1 VKQRILI
8 ALDDSENA
16 MRAVDYTAAHLS
28 PQSEVTLFHVLPDTA
43 VLCDMTSPELTPVF
57 TAEQQSFCILEAQKR
72 NLVEQAAERARQ
84 TLMAAGFSE
93 GDIQIKIETKK
104 RGIARDI
111 AEEAEQGYD
120 LVVIGRRG
128 ISGFR
133 DYFLGS
139 VSQKVLHLAKNVSLL
154 FVD

>member
-1 VKQRILI
+1 MKQRILI
-8 ALDDSENA
+8 AFDDSENA
-16 MRAVDYTAAHLS
+16 MRAADYTAVHLGA
-28 PQSEVTLFHVLPDTA
+28 QNEVTLFHVLPDTA
-43 VLCDMTSPELTPVF
+43 ALCDLASPELTPVF
-57 TAEQQSFCILEAQKR
+57 KAEQQSFCNLENKKR
-72 NLVEQAAERARQ
+72 SLVEQAAKQARER
-84 TLMAAGFSE
+84 LLSAGFSYA
-93 GDIQIKIETKK
+93 DIHIKIETKK

-128 ISGFR
+128 ISGVR